1 MCMDDIVFDKIREEE
16 LKKLIDDLR
25 DILNEICSTVEVTEN
40 YEEKLIVSEWL
51 DQIIVEYMKQ
61 IKKRKK

>member
-1 MCMDDIVFDKIREEE
+1 MDDIVFDKIREEE